1 MTSSA
6 ELASNEVLAPGSPG
20 HLSRRPQPDRDVR
33 LRGRGR
39 RRRLPPRRRRRVV
52 LAGGMLALL
61 APGALVVVPVPIL
74 DDFLAA
80 KVSQQITAR
89 MTCPGGTSSPPQV
102 ALGGGRLLPQLVRR
116 RLTQINVR
124 QSDATIGDAR
134 HADFSATIR
143 DVDGITTDAPRAG
156 SMDVSITVPFA
167 HLPVPAGQ
175 PPLTFARAPDGSL
188 MMTTT
193 VAPGQAGNVTATLFL
208 QLQLRGESL
217 EAVPQR
223 LQVFG
228 RSLPAAQLGSLTG
241 GVRRTKLPH
250 LPDGLTYT
258 FARAQADGV
267 HVGIDGVVTT
277 PLSSLP
283 TTVGERTVSYSTADG
298 LLGISTSFAVPPI
311 INVPLTIYTAP
322 RLTGETL
329 TLVPQSV
336 RILGANRPPDSS
348 IARLVL
354 RQVNQSDLT
363 RKLPTLPAGV
373 RYRSVG
379 IDRSGVKVGVG
390 GVTVTPLSEL
400 PQPTTGMPTVFGAQD
415 GLLTASTRGVPAN
428 GPGMPIVLYANP
440 RITGNELDTTPQRIA
455 MFGTQFPAADMLSR
469 IEAPSTTR
477 TLQPLP
483 AGLAYV
489 GADVLP
495 TGLRIRVTGKDVS
508 LSPTAMAGM
517 TCPTGPQSPR

>member
-6 ELASNEVLAPGSPG
+6 ELASNEVLAPDSPSRS
-20 HLSRRPQPDRDVR
+20 SRRPHRAHGAPV
-33 LRGRGR
+33 RGR
-39 RRRLPPRRRRRVV
+39 PPRRRRRVL

-61 APGALVVVPVPIL
+61 VSGVLVVGPVPVL
-74 DDFLAA
+74 DDFLTA

-89 MTCPGGTSSPPQV
+89 MTCPDGTASPTRV
-102 ALGGGRLLPQLVRR
+102 SLGGGRLLPQLVHR
-116 RLTQINVR
+116 RLTQINLH
-124 QSDATIGDAR
+124 QPDATIGDTR

-143 DVDGITTDAPRAG
+143 DVDGITADAPRAG
-156 SMDVSITVPFA
+156 SMDISITVPFA
-167 HLPVPAGQ
+167 QLPVPAGQ
-175 PPLTFARAPDGSL
+175 PPLTFAQAPDGSL

-193 VAPGQAGNVTATLFL
+193 VSPGQAGNVTAKLFL

-228 RSLPAAQLGSLTG
+228 RSLPAAQVSSLTG
-241 GVRRTKLPH
+241 GIRRQRLPH

-258 FARAQADGV
+258 FARVQADGV
-267 HVGIDGVVTT
+267 RVGIDGVVTT

-283 TTVGERTVSYSTADG
+283 TTISGRTLSYSASDG
-298 LLGISTSFAVPPI
+298 LLGISTSFAVAPI

-336 RILGANRPPDSS
+336 RILGANRPPDDP
-348 IARLVL
+348 IAGLVL
-354 RQVNQSDLT
+354 RQIDQSDLT

-373 RYRSVG
+373 RYRSTGVDG
-379 IDRSGVKVGVG
+379 SGVKVAVG
-390 GVTVTPLSEL
+390 GVTVTPLSKL

-415 GLLTASTRGVPAN
+415 GLLTASTRGVSTN

-440 RITGNELDTTPQRIA
+440 RITGNELDITPERIA
-455 MFGTQFPAADMLSR
+455 LFGAQFPAAGVLSR
-469 IEAPSTTR
+469 IKAPSATH
-477 TLQPLP
+477 TLPTLP

-517 TCPTGPQSPR
+517 TCPTGQQPPR